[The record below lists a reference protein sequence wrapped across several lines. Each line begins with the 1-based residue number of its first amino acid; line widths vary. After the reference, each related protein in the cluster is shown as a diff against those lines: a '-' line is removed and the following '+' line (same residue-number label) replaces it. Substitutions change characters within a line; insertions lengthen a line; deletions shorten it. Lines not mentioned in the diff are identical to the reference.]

1 MQEKRLHRINR
12 GILLASVPPGPL
24 QVHLLSLEFHLPP
37 LNRNSLRHD
46 ILLGFR
52 RQGLREVGLLSD
64 PPSSVLS
71 FLILQCLGLLST
83 LCLPE
88 EGRGGSLGNM
98 SITCLD
104 VTLFLDTV
112 SLYQFPVLLN
122 SYFMVLSHFSSRRRM
137 IDSQIG
143 ALGGLLVSG
152 WGLLKSSLYI
162 HFYVKYN
169 HLAFALRT
177 RAIRILITDTI
188 VENDLGISHCYT
200 YIQRR

>member
-1 MQEKRLHRINR
+1 M
-12 GILLASVPPGPL
+12 

-37 LNRNSLRHD
+37 LNRNSLGHD
-46 ILLGFR
+46 ILLGSR
-52 RQGLREVGLLSD
+52 RQGLREAGLLSD
-64 PPSSVLS
+64 PPSTVFCDPSS
-71 FLILQCLGLLST
+71 FCNVWGCFP

-88 EGRGGSLGNM
+88 EGRGGSLGDM

-122 SYFMVLSHFSSRRRM
+122 SYFMVLSHFSSRRQM
-137 IDSQIG
+137 IDSHIG

-152 WGLLKSSLYI
+152 WGLLKSSLSI

-177 RAIRILITDTI
+177 RAIRILITDTV
-188 VENDLGISHCYT
+188 VENDFGISHCYT

>member
-1 MQEKRLHRINR
+1 
-12 GILLASVPPGPL
+12 
-24 QVHLLSLEFHLPP
+24 
-37 LNRNSLRHD
+37 
-46 ILLGFR
+46 
-52 RQGLREVGLLSD
+52 
-64 PPSSVLS
+64 
-71 FLILQCLGLLST
+71 
-83 LCLPE
+83 
-88 EGRGGSLGNM
+88 
-98 SITCLD
+98 
-104 VTLFLDTV
+104 
-112 SLYQFPVLLN
+112 
-122 SYFMVLSHFSSRRRM
+122 M